1 MRKPPPVADGTGP
14 DAQST
19 DVSTPSQPPP
29 DKATLTD
36 TNPSPINED
45 TTMTEASE
53 DAPAMTA
60 PTAAAAAP
68 THRLSDTTITPVTI
82 STAAPNDPMTG
93 EVQQHRKD
101 FLRKQRITSW
111 ADLEDEDDDEE
122 DDAGKNP
129 TTEGHPA
136 EPLKNY
142 SMKVIFGLKKQQQ
155 GSDQIHLS
163 LFRELASTMMAA
175 DDSLKI
181 SAYDR
186 TTASDLWPLA
196 SAKDLPKDDAVAEKY
211 FVNPKYNRRHTSV
224 SGIFRVTS
232 TFSHV
237 QWRKEIADY
246 LSQHRVKIQQYRL
259 EALETTCIGFLAKKH
274 PHHTHL
280 HRFEQY
286 LRATLPGH
294 TPEFMIRYMAPRIP
308 AGFSE
313 AIQTEVLGIE
323 TSTEHASILDTI
335 FQEAFPPSNDE
346 TEFFVSYKAGMDD
359 STLRAIYHIQN
370 KWLQQVRVVRI
381 NNRNIDKKFNLG
393 LSEPVSLRE
402 FIRNQPANSDN
413 SRYAMDVDNGGTDG
427 RTVIIVM
434 PQYLKA
440 AQATYETFRTLS
452 EEVLPGGTTTPAGHE
467 FVLQGSTE
475 DNSYAA
481 KMAAIVNVTLRDSD
495 SDDSG
500 TPTNDSYF
508 SGSSHS
514 ARSSSSRS
522 KKSSQRGIAT
532 ARTRDRSY
540 AEVTKS
546 RTRSSASQ
554 SFSTN
559 QPASIGNS
567 DPDTVA
573 DMESTVSTMTSAQQ
587 SDILLEMHAML
598 KAQKVEIKKLKKRY
612 EHSQRT
618 TTSLKDRMDFICD
631 SLDALSQRTP
641 DSGLSSALSMISS
654 KARSDDSDSLDSKDG
669 AEMEP
674 PPQRQ
679 VKILFSNAVSRTFDV
694 SDPPAHIRP
703 AKDDA
708 RPTTAAERPTTTVD
722 PVQGWLSPTRK
733 KQKSS
738 LRSKVTPSPNIA
750 TANPFSPLQEEPYTD
765 DSGVTKLSSLGRTRS
780 PTNKPN
786 NNKKVRISPPVP
798 DLDTQDGNRALSD
811 SGPLYEPAPDS
822 NDTNPDMIW
831 EISSGSHYVD
841 GDSDMQES
849 ADESL

>member
-14 DAQST
+14 DAQRM

-29 DKATLTD
+29 DEATVTD

-45 TTMTEASE
+45 TTMTEASDE
-53 DAPAMTA
+53 VPAMTA
-60 PTAAAAAP
+60 PTAAAADQ
-68 THRLSDTTITPVTI
+68 THRFSDTTLTPVTI
-82 STAAPNDPMTG
+82 STAATNDPMTG
-93 EVQQHRKD
+93 EAQQHRKD
-101 FLRKQRITSW
+101 FLRKQRIPSW
-111 ADLEDEDDDEE
+111 ADLEDEDDEE

-129 TTEGHPA
+129 TTEGHTA

-196 SAKDLPKDDAVAEKY
+196 SVKDLPKDDAVAEKY
-211 FVNPKYNRRHTSV
+211 FVNPKYNRRNTSV

-237 QWRKEIADY
+237 QWRKEIADF

-274 PHHTHL
+274 PQYTHL

-286 LRATLPGH
+286 LRATLPGN

-308 AGFSE
+308 AGFSD

-323 TSTEHASILDTI
+323 TSKEHASTLDTI
-335 FQEAFPPSNDE
+335 LQEAFPPSSDD

-413 SRYAMDVDNGGTDG
+413 SRCAMDVDNGGTDG
-427 RTVIIVM
+427 RTVIIVT

-440 AQATYETFRTLS
+440 AQDTYETFRTLS
-452 EEVLPGGTTTPAGHE
+452 EEVLPGGTTTPADHE
-467 FVLQGSTE
+467 FVLQGSTD

-481 KMAAIVNVTLRDSD
+481 KMAAIVNVTIRDSD
-495 SDDSG
+495 SEDSE
-500 TPTNDSYF
+500 TPTNDSFF
-508 SGSSHS
+508 SGSFHS
-514 ARSSSSRS
+514 ARSSSSRR
-522 KKSSQRGIAT
+522 KKSPQRSIAT

-546 RTRSSASQ
+546 RTRSSVSQ
-554 SFSTN
+554 SLPPNPT
-559 QPASIGNS
+559 ASRGNS
-567 DPDTVA
+567 DPEPAADT
-573 DMESTVSTMTSAQQ
+573 ESTVSTMTSAQQ
-587 SDILLEMHAML
+587 SDLLLEMYAIL
-598 KAQKVEIKKLKKRY
+598 KAQSAEIKDIKKRY
-612 EHSQRT
+612 ERT
-618 TTSLKDRMDFICD
+618 NKSLRNRMDFICD
-631 SLDALSQRTP
+631 SLDELSQRTT
-641 DSGLSSALSMISS
+641 DSGLSSALSVISS
-654 KARSDDSDSLDSKDG
+654 KARSDDSDSIDSKDG
-669 AEMEP
+669 VEMEP

-694 SDPPAHIRP
+694 NDPPAHIRP

-738 LRSKVTPSPNIA
+738 LRSNVTPSPNIA
-750 TANPFSPLQEEPYTD
+750 TANPFAPLQEEPYTD

-780 PTNKPN
+780 PTNKPH

-798 DLDTQDGNRALSD
+798 EPDTPVGNRALSD
-811 SGPLYEPAPDS
+811 SGPLNEPAPDS
-822 NDTNPDMIW
+822 NDTNPEMIW
-831 EISSGSHYVD
+831 EISSGSHCVD

>member
-1 MRKPPPVADGTGP
+1 
-14 DAQST
+14 
-19 DVSTPSQPPP
+19 
-29 DKATLTD
+29 
-36 TNPSPINED
+36 
-45 TTMTEASE
+45 
-53 DAPAMTA
+53 
-60 PTAAAAAP
+60 
-68 THRLSDTTITPVTI
+68 
-82 STAAPNDPMTG
+82 
-93 EVQQHRKD
+93 
-101 FLRKQRITSW
+101 
-111 ADLEDEDDDEE
+111 
-122 DDAGKNP
+122 
-129 TTEGHPA
+129 
-136 EPLKNY
+136 
-142 SMKVIFGLKKQQQ
+142 
-155 GSDQIHLS
+155 
-163 LFRELASTMMAA
+163 
-175 DDSLKI
+175 
-181 SAYDR
+181 
-186 TTASDLWPLA
+186 
-196 SAKDLPKDDAVAEKY
+196 
-211 FVNPKYNRRHTSV
+211 
-224 SGIFRVTS
+224 
-232 TFSHV
+232 
-237 QWRKEIADY
+237 
-246 LSQHRVKIQQYRL
+246 
-259 EALETTCIGFLAKKH
+259 
-274 PHHTHL
+274 
-280 HRFEQY
+280 
-286 LRATLPGH
+286 
-294 TPEFMIRYMAPRIP
+294 
-308 AGFSE
+308 
-313 AIQTEVLGIE
+313 
-323 TSTEHASILDTI
+323 
-335 FQEAFPPSNDE
+335 
-346 TEFFVSYKAGMDD
+346 
-359 STLRAIYHIQN
+359 
-370 KWLQQVRVVRI
+370 
-381 NNRNIDKKFNLG
+381 
-393 LSEPVSLRE
+393 VSLRE

-434 PQYLKA
+434 PKYLKA

-481 KMAAIVNVTLRDSD
+481 KMAAVLNVTLRDSD

-780 PTNKPN
+780 PTNKPT